1 MNEYHS
7 IQTIADRF
15 QRNPR
20 TIRDWIN
27 RGCKTPD
34 GTIRLQAAK
43 LGKSWV
49 VKKEWLEFFEFQIR
63 PRPTLKGLNLNE

>member
-1 MNEYHS
+1 MPQYH
-7 IQTIADRF
+7 TVDAVADRF
-15 QRNPR
+15 NRSPR

-27 RGCKTPD
+27 HGCRTPE

-49 VKKEWLEFFEFQIR
+49 VKREWLDFFEFQIK
-63 PRPTLKGLNLNE
+63 PRPPVAELDLDG

>member
-1 MNEYHS
+1 MAEYHN
-7 IQTIADRF
+7 IDAIADRF

-20 TIRDWIN
+20 TVRDWIT

-49 VKKEWLEFFEFQIR
+49 VKKEWLDFFEFQIK
-63 PRPTLKGLNLNE
+63 PRPILEDMDLDE

>member
-1 MNEYHS
+1 MAEYHN
-7 IQTIADRF
+7 IDAIADRF

-20 TIRDWIN
+20 TVRDWIT

-49 VKKEWLEFFEFQIR
+49 VKKEWLDFFEFQIK
-63 PRPTLKGLNLNE
+63 PRPVPEELDLDE